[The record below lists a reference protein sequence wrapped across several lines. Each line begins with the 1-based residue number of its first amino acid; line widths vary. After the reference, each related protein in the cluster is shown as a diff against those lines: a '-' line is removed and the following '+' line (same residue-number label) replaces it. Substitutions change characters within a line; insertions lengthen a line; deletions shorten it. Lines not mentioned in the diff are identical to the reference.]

1 MTSTGII
8 LRLPACPSVTPT
20 ISHSTTPSEGPETPA
35 AAVEAPT
42 ATATPAVRRRS
53 ARISAGD
60 ELRRIKE
67 EQGSL
72 EKEAESLV
80 AGSSG
85 GKRKRYNENESKTS
99 KKWTKAQEDPKAVP
113 AKTQTRGAATTV
125 GARAQT
131 QGAQPKR
138 KRDGD
143 EEDEAAAEGE
153 TRPRPAKKARPAGK
167 QPRATAPG
175 RRSKAAQPTTEVATS
190 PCRDLQARPTH
201 LALSPSERDAREI
214 LWRDVYVCA
223 HLPKLAHVDESEYWS
238 DRYAVL
244 CESVALAAEWRDRE
258 AWGSQSSGGGCSSM
272 ADGGSSMADGGSSM
286 DTSMQPIAV
295 H

>member
-1 MTSTGII
+1 MPPTILAITCTAQPPRTTMTSTGII

-20 ISHSTTPSEGPETPA
+20 ISHSPTPSEGPETPA

-72 EKEAESLV
+72 EKEAESL
-80 AGSSG
+80 
-85 GKRKRYNENESKTS
+85 
-99 KKWTKAQEDPKAVP
+99 EDPKAVP